1 VIHAPYALHRAL
13 QRSPIAQITFDR
25 LDLQSIQ
32 YREITAGAHQHA
44 HPLARSDKL
53 PRNVAT
59 HESRG
64 AGYQSSH
71 KDRQIRSCRAI
82 FSRQISQERL
92 RATNIAAFENAS
104 KSIAPRKPQR
114 RFTTSKA
121 RIA

>member
-1 VIHAPYALHRAL
+1 VIHAPYAPHRAL
-13 QRSPIAQITFDR
+13 ERCPVAQIAFDR

-32 YREITAGAHQHA
+32 NREITAGAHQHP
-44 HPLARSDKL
+44 HCLARSDKL

-71 KDRQIRSCRAI
+71 NDGQTQSCRAV
-82 FSRQISQERL
+82 FSWQISRVRL
-92 RATNIAAFENAS
+92 RATNIAAFENAL